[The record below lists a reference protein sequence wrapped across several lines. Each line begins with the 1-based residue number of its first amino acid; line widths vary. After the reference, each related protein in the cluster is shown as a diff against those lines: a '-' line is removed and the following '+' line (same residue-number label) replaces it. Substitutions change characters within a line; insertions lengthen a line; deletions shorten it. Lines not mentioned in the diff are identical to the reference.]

1 MASASFLDPE
11 DWSPEM
17 VAEFDDMP
25 RTMDDID
32 NEVAEFAKYL
42 AAMPSAQG

>member
-1 MASASFLDPE
+1 MAPASFLDPE
-11 DWSPEM
+11 DWSPELE
-17 VAEFDDMP
+17 AEFDGLP

-32 NEVAEFAKYL
+32 AQVETFAKLL